1 MARQGSI
8 ATSKESR
15 AGAASHGATRRG
27 GESVEL
33 DENYDLISVLYHS
46 LQGAETCER
55 YIHDAEN
62 ADDEELAEFF
72 AETRD
77 EQIRRAAKGRELL
90 IERLGEAQEEEE
102 EEEEEDEE
110 DEEQDD
116 EEELEDERED

>member
-8 ATSKESR
+8 AQSKASR
-15 AGAASHGATRRG
+15 GGAASHGAAKRG
-27 GESVEL
+27 GENIEL

-62 ADDEELAEFF
+62 AEDEELAEFF

-90 IERLGEAQEEEE
+90 IERLGESQEEE

-110 DEEQDD
+110 EEEQEDEDEED
-116 EEELEDERED
+116 EDERED